1 MGKSDYIYIVKDVST
16 SLDMTGWKLDMTGW
30 KLDMTKTIQ
39 LTIFMKQIRISAI
52 LACIAGMIAFAGCKS
67 MSPQDRLTV
76 NDRKINKIIA
86 QMTLEEKVEM
96 LHSKTNMSSE
106 GVPRLGI
113 QDIKYT
119 DGPFGIREEN
129 GDGFRSLGWT
139 LDSATYFPTGSAL
152 AATWSKEMAYKNGW
166 AMGKEGRLRG
176 KDIILG
182 PAINIQRLPVG
193 GRTYEYLSED
203 PVLAARLSV
212 EYTLGS
218 QDAGTAVCLK
228 HYALNNQET
237 NRGSVNVI
245 ADERTMREIYLK
257 PFEAAVKE
265 GGAMCIM
272 PAYNKVNGYYCS
284 ENAHLNNEI
293 LRDEWGFKG
302 MTVSDWGGTHST
314 MGAALGGLCVQMT
327 GDNYFGQ
334 ALIDSVRNGALDEAV
349 VDAKVRE
356 ILRLRF
362 AIEPVPE
369 DVANTVMT
377 SQPETQKIAYEIAQK
392 SIVLLKNE
400 AGNLPVAKDVKK
412 IAVIGQNAVLTTAAG
427 GIGAGV
433 KTLYE
438 ISPLEGIS
446 KRAAEAGIEVTYAPG
461 YKNYQMRMAWGRP
474 GAGGPVDPLIANS
487 PDEPADPALLA
498 EAVALA
504 KDADM
509 VIFFG
514 GTNKSIETEGSDRKN
529 IDLPCGQN
537 DVIKALYEANPNV
550 ATVLISGGPTDLRA
564 LEPYSPAI
572 VQGWWNGLEGG
583 TALAEVLFGDI
594 APSGKLP
601 FTFPLKLEDSP
612 AYAMG
617 NFPGNNT
624 GEDLFTLMYRLDATG
639 YTREQIME
647 YIANLPEPVS
657 EYTEGIFV
665 GYRWFETKE
674 VPVMYAFGHGLS
686 YVDFEYGPLTC
697 RQKKDK
703 FVVTF
708 DVKNLGTMEADE
720 VTQLYVKRLDSK
732 VERPLKELEAFD
744 RVTLKGGE
752 TKKVTLEF
760 PISELAH
767 WDNGTNGWVLEPGKL
782 EILVGSASDDIRQS
796 ITTEI

>member
-1 MGKSDYIYIVKDVST
+1 
-16 SLDMTGWKLDMTGW
+16 
-30 KLDMTKTIQ
+30 
-39 LTIFMKQIRISAI
+39 MKKYLYSAALLI
-52 LACIAGMIAFAGCKS
+52 LAAGCAS
-67 MSPQDRLTV
+67 LSPQDRLTV
-76 NDRKINKIIA
+76 NDKKINKIIA

-129 GDGFRSLGWT
+129 GEGFRSLGWT

-203 PVLAARLSV
+203 PVLSARLAV
-212 EYTLGS
+212 EYTKGS

-237 NRGSVNVI
+237 DRGSVDVI

-257 PFEAAVKE
+257 PFEAAIKE
-265 GGAMCIM
+265 GGAMCVM
-272 PAYNKVNGYYCS
+272 PAYNKVNGFYCS

-369 DVANTVMT
+369 DVANTIMT

-400 AGNLPVAKDVKK
+400 AGNLPIAKDVKK

-438 ISPLEGIS
+438 ISPLEGIQA
-446 KRAAEAGIEVTYAPG
+446 RAEKAGVEVVYAPG
-461 YKNYQMRMAWGRP
+461 YKNYQMRMGWGRP
-474 GAGGPVDPLIANS
+474 SAGPVNPLVANS
-487 PDEPADPALLA
+487 IDEPADPALLA

-537 DVIKALYEANPNV
+537 EVIKALYEANPNV
-550 ATVLISGGPTDLRA
+550 ATVLISGGPTDLRY

-612 AYAMG
+612 AYATG
-617 NFPGNNT
+617 SFPGEGS

-639 YTREQIME
+639 YTREQIRE
-647 YIANLPEPVS
+647 YIASLPDPVS
-657 EYTEGIFV
+657 EYREGILV
-665 GYRWFETKE
+665 GYRWYDTKD

-686 YVDFEYGPLTC
+686 YVDFEYGTLKC
-697 RQKKDK
+697 KQKKDK
-703 FVVTF
+703 IQVSF
-708 DVKNLGTMEADE
+708 DLKNLGDMEADE
-720 VTQLYVKRLDSK
+720 VAQLYVKRLDSK
-732 VERPLKELEAFD
+732 VERAEKELEAFE
-744 RVTLKGGE
+744 RVALKAGE
-752 TKKVTLEF
+752 TKNVTLEF
-760 PISELAH
+760 PVSELAH
-767 WDNGTNGWVLEPGKL
+767 WDNETNGWVLEPGKI
-782 EILVGSASDDIRQS
+782 EILVGSASNDIRQS
-796 ITTEI
+796 IQTEI

>member
-1 MGKSDYIYIVKDVST
+1 
-16 SLDMTGWKLDMTGW
+16 
-30 KLDMTKTIQ
+30 
-39 LTIFMKQIRISAI
+39 MKKYLYSAALLI
-52 LACIAGMIAFAGCKS
+52 LAAGCAS
-67 MSPQDRLTV
+67 LSPQDRLTV
-76 NDRKINKIIA
+76 NDKKINKIIA

-129 GDGFRSLGWT
+129 GEGFRSLGWT

-203 PVLAARLSV
+203 PVLSARLAV
-212 EYTLGS
+212 EYTKGS

-237 NRGSVNVI
+237 DRGSVDVI

-257 PFEAAVKE
+257 PFEAAIKE
-265 GGAMCIM
+265 GGAMCVM
-272 PAYNKVNGYYCS
+272 PAYNKVNGFYCS

-362 AIEPVPE
+362 AIDPVPE
-369 DVANTVMT
+369 DVANTIMT

-400 AGNLPVAKDVKK
+400 AGNLPIAKDVKK

-438 ISPLEGIS
+438 ISPLEGIQA
-446 KRAAEAGIEVTYAPG
+446 RAEKAGVEVVYAPG
-461 YKNYQMRMAWGRP
+461 YKNYQMRMGWGRP
-474 GAGGPVDPLIANS
+474 SAGPVNPLVANS
-487 PDEPADPALLA
+487 IDEPADPALLA

-537 DVIKALYEANPNV
+537 EVIKALYEANPNV
-550 ATVLISGGPTDLRA
+550 ATVLISGGPTDLRY

-612 AYAMG
+612 AYATG
-617 NFPGNNT
+617 SFPGEGS

-639 YTREQIME
+639 YTREQIQE
-647 YIANLPEPVS
+647 YIASLPDPVS
-657 EYTEGIFV
+657 EYREGILV
-665 GYRWFETKE
+665 GYRWYDTKD

-686 YVDFEYGPLTC
+686 YVEFEYGPLTC
-697 RQKKDK
+697 KQKKDK
-703 FVVTF
+703 IQVSF
-708 DVKNLGTMEADE
+708 DLKNLGDMEADE
-720 VTQLYVKRLDSK
+720 VAQLYVKRLDSK
-732 VERPLKELEAFD
+732 VERAEKELEAFE
-744 RVTLKGGE
+744 RVALKAGE
-752 TKKVTLEF
+752 TKNVTLEF
-760 PISELAH
+760 PVSELAH
-767 WDNGTNGWVLEPGKL
+767 WDNETNGWVLEPGKI
-782 EILVGSASDDIRQS
+782 EILVGSASNDIRQS
-796 ITTEI
+796 IQTEI

>member
-1 MGKSDYIYIVKDVST
+1 
-16 SLDMTGWKLDMTGW
+16 
-30 KLDMTKTIQ
+30 
-39 LTIFMKQIRISAI
+39 MKKYLYSAALLI
-52 LACIAGMIAFAGCKS
+52 LAAGCAS
-67 MSPQDRLTV
+67 LSPQDRLTV
-76 NDRKINKIIA
+76 NDKKINKIIA

-203 PVLAARLSV
+203 PVLSARLAV
-212 EYTLGS
+212 EYTKVS

-237 NRGSVNVI
+237 DRGSVDVI

-257 PFEAAVKE
+257 PFEAAIKE
-265 GGAMCIM
+265 GGAMCVM
-272 PAYNKVNGYYCS
+272 PAYNKVNGFYCS

-369 DVANTVMT
+369 DVANTIMT

-400 AGNLPVAKDVKK
+400 AGNLPIAKDVKK

-438 ISPLEGIS
+438 ITPLEGIQA
-446 KRAAEAGIEVTYAPG
+446 RAEKAGVEVVYAPG
-461 YKNYQMRMAWGRP
+461 YKNYQMRMGWGRP
-474 GAGGPVDPLIANS
+474 SAGPVNPLVANS
-487 PDEPADPALLA
+487 IDEPADPALLA

-537 DVIKALYEANPNV
+537 EVIKALYEANPNV
-550 ATVLISGGPTDLRA
+550 ATVLISGGPTDLRF
-564 LEPYSPAI
+564 LEPYSPSI

-601 FTFPLKLEDSP
+601 FIFPKKLEDSP
-612 AYAMG
+612 AYALG
-617 NFPGNNT
+617 NFGQNAS
-624 GEDLFTLMYRLDATG
+624 EDLFTLMYRLDATG
-639 YTREQIME
+639 YTREQIQE
-647 YIANLPEPVS
+647 YIANLPAPES
-657 EYTEGIFV
+657 HYTEGIFV

-697 RQKKDK
+697 KHKKDK
-703 FVVTF
+703 FYVTF
-708 DVKNLGTMEADE
+708 ELKNLGDMEADE
-720 VTQLYVKRLDSK
+720 VAQLYVKRIDSA

-744 RVTLKGGE
+744 RITLKGGE

-760 PISELAH
+760 PVSELAH
-767 WDNGTNGWVLEPGKL
+767 WDNETNEWVLEHGKL
-782 EILVGSASDDIRQS
+782 EILVGSASNDIRQT
-796 ITTEI
+796 IATEI

>member
-1 MGKSDYIYIVKDVST
+1 M
-16 SLDMTGWKLDMTGW
+16 
-30 KLDMTKTIQ
+30 
-39 LTIFMKQIRISAI
+39 FMKKYLYSAALLI
-52 LACIAGMIAFAGCKS
+52 LAAGCAS
-67 MSPQDRLTV
+67 LSPQDRLTV
-76 NDRKINKIIA
+76 NDKKINKIIA

-203 PVLAARLSV
+203 PVLSARLAV
-212 EYTLGS
+212 EYTKGS

-237 NRGSVNVI
+237 DRGSVDVI

-257 PFEAAVKE
+257 PFEAAIKE
-265 GGAMCIM
+265 GGAMCVM
-272 PAYNKVNGYYCS
+272 PAYNKVNGFYCS

-362 AIEPVPE
+362 AIDPVPE
-369 DVANTVMT
+369 DVANTIMT

-400 AGNLPVAKDVKK
+400 AGNLPIAKDVKK

-438 ISPLEGIS
+438 ISPLEGIQA
-446 KRAAEAGIEVTYAPG
+446 RAEKAGVEVVYAPG
-461 YKNYQMRMAWGRP
+461 YKNYQMRMGWGRP
-474 GAGGPVDPLIANS
+474 SAGPVNPLVANS
-487 PDEPADPALLA
+487 IDEPADPALLA

-537 DVIKALYEANPNV
+537 EVIKALYEANPNV
-550 ATVLISGGPTDLRA
+550 ATVLISGGPTDLRY

-612 AYAMG
+612 AYATG
-617 NFPGNNT
+617 SFPGEGS

-639 YTREQIME
+639 YTREQIRE
-647 YIANLPEPVS
+647 YIASLPDPVS
-657 EYTEGIFV
+657 EYREGILV
-665 GYRWFETKE
+665 GYRWYDTKD

-686 YVDFEYGPLTC
+686 YVEFEYGALTC
-697 RQKKDK
+697 KQKKDK
-703 FVVTF
+703 IQVSF
-708 DVKNLGTMEADE
+708 DLKNLGDMEADE
-720 VTQLYVKRLDSK
+720 VAQLYVKRLDSK
-732 VERPLKELEAFD
+732 VERAEKELEAFE
-744 RVTLKGGE
+744 RVALKAGE
-752 TKKVTLEF
+752 TKNVTLEF
-760 PISELAH
+760 PLSELAH
-767 WDNGTNGWVLEPGKL
+767 WDNETNGWVLEPGKI
-782 EILVGSASDDIRQS
+782 EILVGSASNDIRQS
-796 ITTEI
+796 IQTEI

>member
-1 MGKSDYIYIVKDVST
+1 
-16 SLDMTGWKLDMTGW
+16 
-30 KLDMTKTIQ
+30 
-39 LTIFMKQIRISAI
+39 MKKYLYSAALLI
-52 LACIAGMIAFAGCKS
+52 LAAGCAS
-67 MSPQDRLTV
+67 LSPQDRLTV
-76 NDRKINKIIA
+76 NDKKINKIIA

-96 LHSKTNMSSE
+96 LHSKTYMSSE

-203 PVLAARLSV
+203 PVLSARLSV
-212 EYTLGS
+212 EYTKGS

-237 NRGSVNVI
+237 DRGSVDVI

-257 PFEAAVKE
+257 PFEAAIKE
-265 GGAMCIM
+265 GGAMCVM
-272 PAYNKVNGYYCS
+272 PAYNKVNGFYCS

-362 AIEPVPE
+362 AIDPVPE
-369 DVANTVMT
+369 DVANTIMT

-400 AGNLPVAKDVKK
+400 AGNLPIAKDVKK

-438 ISPLEGIS
+438 ISPLEGIQA
-446 KRAAEAGIEVTYAPG
+446 RAEKAGVEVVYAPG
-461 YKNYQMRMAWGRP
+461 YKNYQMRMGWGRP
-474 GAGGPVDPLIANS
+474 SAGPVNPLVANS
-487 PDEPADPALLA
+487 IDEPADPALLA

-537 DVIKALYEANPNV
+537 EVIKALYEANPNV
-550 ATVLISGGPTDLRA
+550 ATVLISGGPTDLRY

-612 AYAMG
+612 AYATG
-617 NFPGNNT
+617 SFPGEGS

-639 YTREQIME
+639 YTREQIQE
-647 YIANLPEPVS
+647 YIASLPDPVS
-657 EYTEGIFV
+657 EYREGILV
-665 GYRWFETKE
+665 GYRWYDTKD

-686 YVDFEYGPLTC
+686 YVEFEYGPLTC
-697 RQKKDK
+697 KQKKDK
-703 FVVTF
+703 IQVSF
-708 DVKNLGTMEADE
+708 DLKNLGDMEADE
-720 VTQLYVKRLDSK
+720 VAQLYVKRLDSK
-732 VERPLKELEAFD
+732 VERAEKELEAFE
-744 RVTLKGGE
+744 RVALKAGE
-752 TKKVTLEF
+752 TKNVTLEF
-760 PISELAH
+760 PLSELAH
-767 WDNGTNGWVLEPGKL
+767 WDNETNGWVLEPGKI
-782 EILVGSASDDIRQS
+782 EILVGSASNDIRQS
-796 ITTEI
+796 IHTEI

>member
-1 MGKSDYIYIVKDVST
+1 
-16 SLDMTGWKLDMTGW
+16 
-30 KLDMTKTIQ
+30 
-39 LTIFMKQIRISAI
+39 MKKYLYSAALLI
-52 LACIAGMIAFAGCKS
+52 LAAGCAS
-67 MSPQDRLTV
+67 LSPQDRLTV
-76 NDRKINKIIA
+76 NDKKINKIIA

-203 PVLAARLSV
+203 PVLSARLSV
-212 EYTLGS
+212 EYTKGS

-237 NRGSVNVI
+237 DRGSVDVI

-265 GGAMCIM
+265 GGAMCVM
-272 PAYNKVNGYYCS
+272 PAYNKVNGVYCS

-362 AIEPVPE
+362 AIDPVPE
-369 DVANTVMT
+369 DVANTIMT

-400 AGNLPVAKDVKK
+400 AGTLPIAKDVKK

-438 ISPLEGIS
+438 ISPLEGIQA
-446 KRAAEAGIEVTYAPG
+446 RAEKAGVEVVYAPG
-461 YKNYQMRMAWGRP
+461 YKNYQMRMGWGRP
-474 GAGGPVDPLIANS
+474 SAGPVNPLVANS
-487 PDEPADPALLA
+487 IDEPADPALLA

-537 DVIKALYEANPNV
+537 EVIKALYEANPNV
-550 ATVLISGGPTDLRA
+550 ATVLISGGPTDLRY

-612 AYAMG
+612 AYATG
-617 NFPGNNT
+617 SFPGEGS

-639 YTREQIME
+639 YTREQIRE
-647 YIANLPEPVS
+647 YIASLPDPVS
-657 EYTEGIFV
+657 EYREGILV
-665 GYRWFETKE
+665 GYRWYDTKD

-686 YVDFEYGPLTC
+686 YVEFEYGALTC
-697 RQKKDK
+697 KQKKDK
-703 FVVTF
+703 IQVSF
-708 DVKNLGTMEADE
+708 DLKNLGDMEADE
-720 VTQLYVKRLDSK
+720 VAQLYVKRLDSK
-732 VERPLKELEAFD
+732 VERAEKELEAFE
-744 RVTLKGGE
+744 RVALKAGE
-752 TKKVTLEF
+752 TKNVTLEF
-760 PISELAH
+760 PLSELAH
-767 WDNGTNGWVLEPGKL
+767 WDNETNGWVLEPGKI
-782 EILVGSASDDIRQS
+782 EILVGSASNDIRQT
-796 ITTEI
+796 IATEI

>member
-1 MGKSDYIYIVKDVST
+1 MKKYLYST
-16 SLDMTGWKLDMTGW
+16 ALL
-30 KLDMTKTIQ
+30 
-39 LTIFMKQIRISAI
+39 I
-52 LACIAGMIAFAGCKS
+52 LAAGCAS
-67 MSPQDRLTV
+67 LSPQDRLTV
-76 NDRKINKIIA
+76 NDKKINKIIA

-203 PVLAARLSV
+203 PVLSARLAV
-212 EYTLGS
+212 EYTKGS

-237 NRGSVNVI
+237 DRGSVDVI

-265 GGAMCIM
+265 GGAMCVM
-272 PAYNKVNGYYCS
+272 PAYNKVNGFYCS

-369 DVANTVMT
+369 DVANTIMT

-400 AGNLPVAKDVKK
+400 VGNLPIAKDVKK

-438 ISPLEGIS
+438 ISPLEGIQA
-446 KRAAEAGIEVTYAPG
+446 RAEKAGVEVVYAPG
-461 YKNYQMRMAWGRP
+461 YKNYQMRMGWGRP
-474 GAGGPVDPLIANS
+474 SAGPVNPLVANS
-487 PDEPADPALLA
+487 TDEPADPALLA

-537 DVIKALYEANPNV
+537 EVIKALYEANPNV
-550 ATVLISGGPTDLRA
+550 ATVLISGGPTDLRY

-612 AYAMG
+612 AYATG
-617 NFPGNNT
+617 SFPGEGS

-639 YTREQIME
+639 YTREQIQE
-647 YIANLPEPVS
+647 YIASLPDPVS
-657 EYTEGIFV
+657 EYREGILV
-665 GYRWFETKE
+665 GYRWYDTKD

-686 YVDFEYGPLTC
+686 YVDFEYGTLTC
-697 RQKKDK
+697 KQKKDK
-703 FVVTF
+703 IQVSF
-708 DVKNLGTMEADE
+708 DLKNLGNMEADE
-720 VTQLYVKRLDSK
+720 VPQLYVKRLDSK
-732 VERPLKELEAFD
+732 VERAEKELEAFE
-744 RVTLKGGE
+744 RVALKAGE
-752 TKKVTLEF
+752 TKNVTLEF
-760 PISELAH
+760 PVSELAH
-767 WDNGTNGWVLEPGKL
+767 WDNETNGWVLEPGKI
-782 EILVGSASDDIRQS
+782 EILVGSASNDIRQS
-796 ITTEI
+796 IQTEI

>member
-1 MGKSDYIYIVKDVST
+1 MKHST
-16 SLDMTGWKLDMTGW
+16 T
-30 KLDMTKTIQ
+30 
-39 LTIFMKQIRISAI
+39 LTILSAVAT
-52 LACIAGMIAFAGCKS
+52 LLIAAGCNCG
-67 MSPQDRLTV
+67 MTPQDKLTV
-76 NDRKINKIIA
+76 NDKKINEIIA

-129 GDGFRSLGWT
+129 GDGFRPLGWK

-212 EYTLGS
+212 EYTKGS
-218 QDAGTAVCLK
+218 QEAGTAVCLK

-265 GGAMCIM
+265 GGAMCVM

-293 LRDEWGFKG
+293 LREEWGFKG

-377 SQPETQKIAYEIAQK
+377 SQPETQQVAYEIAQK

-400 AGNLPVAKDVKK
+400 TGNLPIAEDVKK

-438 ISPLEGIS
+438 VSPLEGIR
-446 KRAAEAGIEVTYAPG
+446 KRAGDEIEVTYAPG
-461 YKNYQMRMAWGRP
+461 YRSYKMSWGTP
-474 GAGGPVDPLIANS
+474 GPLGPLDAAS
-487 PDEPADPALLA
+487 PDDPADPELLA
-498 EAVALA
+498 EAVETARN
-504 KDADM
+504 ADM

-514 GTNKSIETEGSDRKN
+514 GTSKSIETEGSDRKN
-529 IDLPCGQN
+529 IDLPHGQN
-537 DVIKALYEANPNV
+537 DIIKAIYEVNPNIV
-550 ATVLISGGPTDLRA
+550 TVLISGGPTDLRF

-572 VQGWWNGLEGG
+572 VQGWWNGMEGG

-612 AYAMG
+612 AYATG
-617 NFPGNNT
+617 SFPGNRS

-639 YTREQIME
+639 YTREQIQE
-647 YIANLPEPVS
+647 YIANLPDPVS
-657 EYTEGIFV
+657 EYKEGILV

-686 YVDFEYGPLTC
+686 YVDFEYGALSC

-703 FVVTF
+703 ISVSF
-708 DVKNLGTMEADE
+708 DLKNLGEMEADE
-720 VTQLYVKRLDSK
+720 VAQLYARRIDSK

-744 RVTLKGGE
+744 RITLKAGE
-752 TKKVTLEF
+752 TKTVTLEF
-760 PISELAH
+760 PVSELAH
-767 WDNGTNGWVLEPGKL
+767 WDTETNGWVLEPGRI
-782 EILVGSASDDIRQS
+782 EILVGSASDDIRQT
-796 ITTEI
+796 IQTEI

>member
-1 MGKSDYIYIVKDVST
+1 
-16 SLDMTGWKLDMTGW
+16 
-30 KLDMTKTIQ
+30 
-39 LTIFMKQIRISAI
+39 MKKYLYSAALLI
-52 LACIAGMIAFAGCKS
+52 LAIGCAS
-67 MSPQDRLTV
+67 VSPQDRLTV
-76 NDRKINKIIA
+76 NDKKINKIIA

-203 PVLAARLSV
+203 PVLSARLSV
-212 EYTLGS
+212 EYTKGS

-237 NRGSVNVI
+237 DRGSVDVI

-257 PFEAAVKE
+257 PFEAAIKE
-265 GGAMCIM
+265 GGAMCVM
-272 PAYNKVNGYYCS
+272 PAYNKVNGFYCS

-369 DVANTVMT
+369 DVANTIMT
-377 SQPETQKIAYEIAQK
+377 SQPETQKVAYEIAQK

-400 AGNLPVAKDVKK
+400 TGNLPIAKDVKK

-438 ISPLEGIS
+438 ISPLEGIQA
-446 KRAAEAGIEVTYAPG
+446 RAEKAGVEVVYAPG
-461 YKNYQMRMAWGRP
+461 YKNYQMRMGWGRP
-474 GAGGPVDPLIANS
+474 SAGPVNPLVANS
-487 PDEPADPALLA
+487 IDEPADPALLA

-537 DVIKALYEANPNV
+537 EVIKALYEANPNV
-550 ATVLISGGPTDLRA
+550 ATVLISGGPTDLRYLA
-564 LEPYSPAI
+564 PYSPAI

-612 AYAMG
+612 AYATG
-617 NFPGNNT
+617 SFPGE
-624 GEDLFTLMYRLDATG
+624 GSDEDLFTLMYRLDATG
-639 YTREQIME
+639 YTREQIQE
-647 YIANLPEPVS
+647 YIASLPDPVS
-657 EYTEGIFV
+657 EYREGILV
-665 GYRWFETKE
+665 GYRWFDTKD

-686 YVDFEYGPLTC
+686 YVDFEYGALTC
-697 RQKKDK
+697 KQKKDK
-703 FVVTF
+703 IQVSF
-708 DVKNLGTMEADE
+708 DLKNLGNMEADE
-720 VTQLYVKRLDSK
+720 VAQLYVKRLDSK
-732 VERPLKELEAFD
+732 VERAEKELEAFE
-744 RVTLKGGE
+744 RVALKAGE
-752 TKKVTLEF
+752 TKNVTLEF
-760 PISELAH
+760 PVSELAH
-767 WDNGTNGWVLEPGKL
+767 WDNETNGWVLEPGKI
-782 EILVGSASDDIRQS
+782 EILVGSASNDIRQS
-796 ITTEI
+796 IHTEI

>member
-1 MGKSDYIYIVKDVST
+1 MNKYLY
-16 SLDMTGWKLDMTGW
+16 
-30 KLDMTKTIQ
+30 
-39 LTIFMKQIRISAI
+39 SAALLI
-52 LACIAGMIAFAGCKS
+52 LAAGCAS
-67 MSPQDRLTV
+67 LSPQDRLTV
-76 NDRKINKIIA
+76 NDKKINKIIA

-203 PVLAARLSV
+203 PVLSARLSV
-212 EYTLGS
+212 EYTKGS

-237 NRGSVNVI
+237 DRGSVDVI

-257 PFEAAVKE
+257 PFEAAIKE
-265 GGAMCIM
+265 GGAMCVM
-272 PAYNKVNGYYCS
+272 PAYNKVNGFYCS

-362 AIEPVPE
+362 AIDPVPE
-369 DVANTVMT
+369 DVANTIMT

-400 AGNLPVAKDVKK
+400 AGNLPIAKDVKK

-438 ISPLEGIS
+438 ISPLEGIQA
-446 KRAAEAGIEVTYAPG
+446 RAEKAGVEVVYAPG
-461 YKNYQMRMAWGRP
+461 YKNYQMRMGWGRP
-474 GAGGPVDPLIANS
+474 SAGPVNPLVANS
-487 PDEPADPALLA
+487 IDEPADPALLA

-537 DVIKALYEANPNV
+537 EVIKALYEANPNV
-550 ATVLISGGPTDLRA
+550 ATVLISGGPTDLRY

-612 AYAMG
+612 AYATG
-617 NFPGNNT
+617 SFPGEGS

-639 YTREQIME
+639 YTREQIQE
-647 YIANLPEPVS
+647 YIASLPDPVS
-657 EYTEGIFV
+657 EYREGILV
-665 GYRWFETKE
+665 GYRWYDTKD

-686 YVDFEYGPLTC
+686 YVEFEYGALTC
-697 RQKKDK
+697 KQKKDK
-703 FVVTF
+703 IQVSF
-708 DVKNLGTMEADE
+708 DLKNLGDMEADE
-720 VTQLYVKRLDSK
+720 VAQLYVKRLDSK
-732 VERPLKELEAFD
+732 VERAEKELEAFE
-744 RVTLKGGE
+744 RVALKAGE
-752 TKKVTLEF
+752 TKNVTLEF
-760 PISELAH
+760 PLSELAH
-767 WDNGTNGWVLEPGKL
+767 WDNETNGWVLEPGKI
-782 EILVGSASDDIRQS
+782 EILVGSASNDIRQS
-796 ITTEI
+796 IHTEI

>member
-1 MGKSDYIYIVKDVST
+1 
-16 SLDMTGWKLDMTGW
+16 
-30 KLDMTKTIQ
+30 
-39 LTIFMKQIRISAI
+39 MKKYLYSAALLI
-52 LACIAGMIAFAGCKS
+52 LAAGCAS
-67 MSPQDRLTV
+67 LSPQDRLTV
-76 NDRKINKIIA
+76 NDKKINKIIA

-203 PVLAARLSV
+203 PVLSARLSV
-212 EYTLGS
+212 EYTKGS

-237 NRGSVNVI
+237 DRGSVDVI

-265 GGAMCIM
+265 GGAMCVM
-272 PAYNKVNGYYCS
+272 PAYNKVNGFYCS

-362 AIEPVPE
+362 AIDPVPE
-369 DVANTVMT
+369 DVANTIMT

-400 AGNLPVAKDVKK
+400 AGNLPISKDVKK
-412 IAVIGQNAVLTTAAG
+412 IAVIGQNAVLSTAAG

-438 ISPLEGIS
+438 ISPLEGIQA
-446 KRAAEAGIEVTYAPG
+446 RAEKAGVEVVYAPG
-461 YKNYQMRMAWGRP
+461 YKNYQMRMGWGRP
-474 GAGGPVDPLIANS
+474 SAGPVNPLVANS
-487 PDEPADPALLA
+487 IDEPADPALLA

-537 DVIKALYEANPNV
+537 EVIKALYEANPNV
-550 ATVLISGGPTDLRA
+550 ATVLISGGPTDLRY

-612 AYAMG
+612 AYATG
-617 NFPGNNT
+617 SFPGEGS

-639 YTREQIME
+639 YTREQIRE
-647 YIANLPEPVS
+647 YIASLPDPVS
-657 EYTEGIFV
+657 EYREGILV
-665 GYRWFETKE
+665 GYRWYDTKD

-686 YVDFEYGPLTC
+686 YVEFEYGALTC
-697 RQKKDK
+697 KQKKDK
-703 FVVTF
+703 IQVSF
-708 DVKNLGTMEADE
+708 DLKNLGDMEADE
-720 VTQLYVKRLDSK
+720 VAQLYVKRLDSK
-732 VERPLKELEAFD
+732 VERAEKELEAFE
-744 RVTLKGGE
+744 RVALKAGE
-752 TKKVTLEF
+752 TKNVTLEF
-760 PISELAH
+760 PLSELAH
-767 WDNGTNGWVLEPGKL
+767 WDNETNGWVLEPGKI
-782 EILVGSASDDIRQS
+782 EILVGSASNDIRQS
-796 ITTEI
+796 IQTEI

>member
-1 MGKSDYIYIVKDVST
+1 
-16 SLDMTGWKLDMTGW
+16 
-30 KLDMTKTIQ
+30 
-39 LTIFMKQIRISAI
+39 MKKYLYSAALLI
-52 LACIAGMIAFAGCKS
+52 LAAGCAS
-67 MSPQDRLTV
+67 LSPQDRLTV
-76 NDRKINKIIA
+76 NDKKINKIIA

-203 PVLAARLSV
+203 PVLSARLSV
-212 EYTLGS
+212 EYTKGS

-237 NRGSVNVI
+237 DRGSVNVI

-257 PFEAAVKE
+257 PFEAAIKE
-265 GGAMCIM
+265 GGAMCVM
-272 PAYNKVNGYYCS
+272 PAYNKVNGFYCS

-369 DVANTVMT
+369 DVANTIMT

-400 AGNLPVAKDVKK
+400 AGNLPIAKDVKK

-438 ISPLEGIS
+438 ITPLEGIQA
-446 KRAAEAGIEVTYAPG
+446 RAEKAGVEVVYAPG
-461 YKNYQMRMAWGRP
+461 YKNYQMRMSWGRP
-474 GAGGPVDPLIANS
+474 SAGPVNPLVANS
-487 PDEPADPALLA
+487 IDEPADPALLA

-537 DVIKALYEANPNV
+537 EVIKALYEANPNV
-550 ATVLISGGPTDLRA
+550 ATVLISGGPTDLRY

-612 AYAMG
+612 AYATG
-617 NFPGNNT
+617 SFPGEGS

-639 YTREQIME
+639 YTREQIQE
-647 YIANLPEPVS
+647 YIASLPDPVS
-657 EYTEGIFV
+657 EYREGILV
-665 GYRWFETKE
+665 GYRWYDTKD

-686 YVDFEYGPLTC
+686 YVEFEYGALTC
-697 RQKKDK
+697 KQKKDK
-703 FVVTF
+703 IQVSF
-708 DVKNLGTMEADE
+708 DLKNLGDMEADE
-720 VTQLYVKRLDSK
+720 VAQLYVKRLDSK
-732 VERPLKELEAFD
+732 VERAEKELEAFE
-744 RVTLKGGE
+744 RVALKAGE

-760 PISELAH
+760 PVSELAH
-767 WDNGTNGWVLEPGKL
+767 WDNETNEWVLEHGKL
-782 EILVGSASDDIRQS
+782 EILVGSASNDIRQS
-796 ITTEI
+796 IQTEI

>member
-1 MGKSDYIYIVKDVST
+1 
-16 SLDMTGWKLDMTGW
+16 
-30 KLDMTKTIQ
+30 
-39 LTIFMKQIRISAI
+39 MKQYLYSAALLI
-52 LACIAGMIAFAGCKS
+52 LAAGCAS
-67 MSPQDRLTV
+67 LSPQDRLTV
-76 NDRKINKIIA
+76 NDKKINKIIA

-203 PVLAARLSV
+203 PVLSARLSV
-212 EYTLGS
+212 EYTKGS

-237 NRGSVNVI
+237 DRGSVDVI

-257 PFEAAVKE
+257 PFEAAIKE
-265 GGAMCIM
+265 GGAMCVM
-272 PAYNKVNGYYCS
+272 PAYNKVNGFYCS

-362 AIEPVPE
+362 AIDPVPE
-369 DVANTVMT
+369 DVANTIMT

-400 AGNLPVAKDVKK
+400 AGNLPIAKDVKK

-438 ISPLEGIS
+438 ISPLEGIQA
-446 KRAAEAGIEVTYAPG
+446 RAEKAGVEVVYAPG
-461 YKNYQMRMAWGRP
+461 YKNYQMRMGWGRP
-474 GAGGPVDPLIANS
+474 SAGPVNPLVANS
-487 PDEPADPALLA
+487 IDEPADPALLA

-537 DVIKALYEANPNV
+537 EVIKALYEANPNV
-550 ATVLISGGPTDLRA
+550 ATVLISGGPTDLRY

-612 AYAMG
+612 AYATG
-617 NFPGNNT
+617 SFPGEGS

-639 YTREQIME
+639 YTREQIQE
-647 YIANLPEPVS
+647 YIASLPDPVS
-657 EYTEGIFV
+657 EYREGILV
-665 GYRWFETKE
+665 GYRWYDTKD

-686 YVDFEYGPLTC
+686 YVEFEYGALTC
-697 RQKKDK
+697 KQKKDK
-703 FVVTF
+703 IQVSF
-708 DVKNLGTMEADE
+708 DLKNLGDMEADE
-720 VTQLYVKRLDSK
+720 VAQLYVKRLDSK
-732 VERPLKELEAFD
+732 VERAEKELEAFE
-744 RVTLKGGE
+744 RVALKAGE
-752 TKKVTLEF
+752 TKNVTLEF
-760 PISELAH
+760 PLSELAH
-767 WDNGTNGWVLEPGKL
+767 WDNETNGWVLEPGKI
-782 EILVGSASDDIRQS
+782 EILVGSASNDIRQS
-796 ITTEI
+796 IQTEI

>member
-1 MGKSDYIYIVKDVST
+1 
-16 SLDMTGWKLDMTGW
+16 
-30 KLDMTKTIQ
+30 
-39 LTIFMKQIRISAI
+39 MKKYLYSAALLI
-52 LACIAGMIAFAGCKS
+52 LAAGCAS
-67 MSPQDRLTV
+67 LSPQDRLTV
-76 NDRKINKIIA
+76 NDKKINKIIA

-203 PVLAARLSV
+203 PVLSARLSV
-212 EYTLGS
+212 EYTKGS

-237 NRGSVNVI
+237 DRGSVDVI

-257 PFEAAVKE
+257 PFEAAIKE
-265 GGAMCIM
+265 GGAMCVM
-272 PAYNKVNGYYCS
+272 PAYNKVNGFYCS

-362 AIEPVPE
+362 AIDPVPE
-369 DVANTVMT
+369 DVANTIMT

-400 AGNLPVAKDVKK
+400 AGNLPIAKDVKK

-438 ISPLEGIS
+438 ITPLEGIQA
-446 KRAAEAGIEVTYAPG
+446 RAEKAGVEVVYAPG
-461 YKNYQMRMAWGRP
+461 YKNYQMRMGWGRP
-474 GAGGPVDPLIANS
+474 SAGPVNPLVANS
-487 PDEPADPALLA
+487 IDEPADPALLA

-537 DVIKALYEANPNV
+537 EVIKALYEANPNV
-550 ATVLISGGPTDLRA
+550 ATVLISGGPTDLRY

-612 AYAMG
+612 AYATG
-617 NFPGNNT
+617 SFPGEGS

-639 YTREQIME
+639 YTREQIRE
-647 YIANLPEPVS
+647 YIASLPDPVS
-657 EYTEGIFV
+657 EYREGILV
-665 GYRWFETKE
+665 GYRWYDTKD

-686 YVDFEYGPLTC
+686 YVEFEYGALTC
-697 RQKKDK
+697 KQKKDK
-703 FVVTF
+703 IQVSF
-708 DVKNLGTMEADE
+708 DLKNLGDMEADE
-720 VTQLYVKRLDSK
+720 VAQLYVKRLDSK
-732 VERPLKELEAFD
+732 VERAEKELKAFE
-744 RVTLKGGE
+744 RVALKAGE
-752 TKKVTLEF
+752 TKNVTLEF
-760 PISELAH
+760 PLSELAH
-767 WDNGTNGWVLEPGKL
+767 WDNETNGWVLEPGKI
-782 EILVGSASDDIRQS
+782 EILVGSASNDIRQS
-796 ITTEI
+796 IQTEI

>member
-1 MGKSDYIYIVKDVST
+1 
-16 SLDMTGWKLDMTGW
+16 
-30 KLDMTKTIQ
+30 
-39 LTIFMKQIRISAI
+39 MKKYLYSAALLI
-52 LACIAGMIAFAGCKS
+52 LAAGCAS
-67 MSPQDRLTV
+67 LSPQDRLTV
-76 NDRKINKIIA
+76 NDKKINKIIA

-203 PVLAARLSV
+203 PVLSARLAV
-212 EYTLGS
+212 EYTKGS

-237 NRGSVNVI
+237 DRGSVDVI

-257 PFEAAVKE
+257 PFEAAIKE
-265 GGAMCIM
+265 GGAMCVM
-272 PAYNKVNGYYCS
+272 PAYNKVNGFYCS

-362 AIEPVPE
+362 AIDPVPE
-369 DVANTVMT
+369 DVANTIMT

-400 AGNLPVAKDVKK
+400 AGNLPIAKDVKK

-438 ISPLEGIS
+438 ISPLEGIQA
-446 KRAAEAGIEVTYAPG
+446 RAEKAGVEVVYAPG
-461 YKNYQMRMAWGRP
+461 YKNYQMRMGWGRP
-474 GAGGPVDPLIANS
+474 SAGPVNPLVANS
-487 PDEPADPALLA
+487 IDEPADPALLA

-537 DVIKALYEANPNV
+537 EVIKALYEANPNV
-550 ATVLISGGPTDLRA
+550 ATVLISGGPTDLRY

-612 AYAMG
+612 AYATG
-617 NFPGNNT
+617 SFPGEGS

-639 YTREQIME
+639 YTREQIQE
-647 YIANLPEPVS
+647 YIASLPDPVS
-657 EYTEGIFV
+657 EYREGILV
-665 GYRWFETKE
+665 GYRWYDTKD

-686 YVDFEYGPLTC
+686 YVEFEYGPLTC
-697 RQKKDK
+697 KQKKDK
-703 FVVTF
+703 IQVSF
-708 DVKNLGTMEADE
+708 DLKNLGDMEADE
-720 VTQLYVKRLDSK
+720 VAQLYVKRLDSK
-732 VERPLKELEAFD
+732 VERAEKELEAFE
-744 RVTLKGGE
+744 RVALKAGE
-752 TKKVTLEF
+752 TKNVTLEF
-760 PISELAH
+760 PVSELAH
-767 WDNGTNGWVLEPGKL
+767 WDNETNGWVLEPGKI
-782 EILVGSASDDIRQS
+782 EILVGSASNDIRQS
-796 ITTEI
+796 IHTEI

>member
-1 MGKSDYIYIVKDVST
+1 
-16 SLDMTGWKLDMTGW
+16 
-30 KLDMTKTIQ
+30 
-39 LTIFMKQIRISAI
+39 MKKYLYSAALLI
-52 LACIAGMIAFAGCKS
+52 LAAGCAS
-67 MSPQDRLTV
+67 LSPQDRLTV
-76 NDRKINKIIA
+76 NDKKINKIIA

-203 PVLAARLSV
+203 PVLSARLSV
-212 EYTLGS
+212 EYTKGS

-237 NRGSVNVI
+237 DRGSVDVI

-257 PFEAAVKE
+257 PFEAAIKE
-265 GGAMCIM
+265 GGAMCVM
-272 PAYNKVNGYYCS
+272 PAYNKVNGFYCS

-362 AIEPVPE
+362 AIDPVPE
-369 DVANTVMT
+369 DVANTIMT

-400 AGNLPVAKDVKK
+400 AGNLPIAKDVKK

-438 ISPLEGIS
+438 ISPLEGIQA
-446 KRAAEAGIEVTYAPG
+446 RAEKAGVEVVYAPG
-461 YKNYQMRMAWGRP
+461 YKNYQMRMGWGRP
-474 GAGGPVDPLIANS
+474 SAGPVNPLVANS
-487 PDEPADPALLA
+487 IDEPADPALLA
-498 EAVALA
+498 DAVALA

-537 DVIKALYEANPNV
+537 EVIKALYEANPNV
-550 ATVLISGGPTDLRA
+550 ATVLISGGPTDLRY

-612 AYAMG
+612 AYATG
-617 NFPGNNT
+617 SFPGEGS

-639 YTREQIME
+639 YTREQIQE
-647 YIANLPEPVS
+647 YIASLPDPVS
-657 EYTEGIFV
+657 EYREGILV
-665 GYRWFETKE
+665 GYRWYDTKD

-686 YVDFEYGPLTC
+686 YVEFEYGTLTC
-697 RQKKDK
+697 KQKKDK
-703 FVVTF
+703 IQVSF
-708 DVKNLGTMEADE
+708 DLKNLGDMEADE
-720 VTQLYVKRLDSK
+720 VAQLYVKRLDSK
-732 VERPLKELEAFD
+732 VERAEKELEAFE
-744 RVTLKGGE
+744 RVALKAGE
-752 TKKVTLEF
+752 TKNVTLEF
-760 PISELAH
+760 PLSELAH
-767 WDNGTNGWVLEPGKL
+767 WDNETNGWVLEPGKI
-782 EILVGSASDDIRQS
+782 EILVGSASNDIRQS
-796 ITTEI
+796 IQTKI

>member
-1 MGKSDYIYIVKDVST
+1 
-16 SLDMTGWKLDMTGW
+16 
-30 KLDMTKTIQ
+30 
-39 LTIFMKQIRISAI
+39 MKKYLYSAALLI
-52 LACIAGMIAFAGCKS
+52 LAAGCAS
-67 MSPQDRLTV
+67 LSPQDRLTV
-76 NDRKINKIIA
+76 NDKKINKIIA

-203 PVLAARLSV
+203 PVLSARLSV
-212 EYTLGS
+212 EYTKGS
-218 QDAGTAVCLK
+218 QEAGTAVCLK

-237 NRGSVNVI
+237 DRGSVNVI

-257 PFEAAVKE
+257 PFEAAIKE
-265 GGAMCIM
+265 GGAMCVM
-272 PAYNKVNGYYCS
+272 PAYNKVNGFYCS

-369 DVANTVMT
+369 DVANTIMT

-400 AGNLPVAKDVKK
+400 VGNLPIAKDVKK

-438 ISPLEGIS
+438 ITPLEGIQA
-446 KRAAEAGIEVTYAPG
+446 RAEKAGVEVVYAPG
-461 YKNYQMRMAWGRP
+461 YKNYQMRMGWGRP
-474 GAGGPVDPLIANS
+474 SAGPVNPLVANS
-487 PDEPADPALLA
+487 IDEPADPALLA

-537 DVIKALYEANPNV
+537 EVIKALYEANPNV
-550 ATVLISGGPTDLRA
+550 ATVLISGGPTDLRH

-612 AYAMG
+612 AYATG
-617 NFPGNNT
+617 SFPGEGS

-639 YTREQIME
+639 YTREQIQE
-647 YIANLPEPVS
+647 YIASLPDPVS
-657 EYTEGIFV
+657 EYREGILV
-665 GYRWFETKE
+665 GYRWYDTKD

-686 YVDFEYGPLTC
+686 YVEFEYGALTC
-697 RQKKDK
+697 KQKKDK
-703 FVVTF
+703 IQVSF
-708 DVKNLGTMEADE
+708 DLKNLGDMEADE
-720 VTQLYVKRLDSK
+720 VAQLYVKRLDSK
-732 VERPLKELEAFD
+732 VERAEKELEAFE
-744 RVTLKGGE
+744 RVALKAGE
-752 TKKVTLEF
+752 TKNVTLEF
-760 PISELAH
+760 PLSELAH
-767 WDNGTNGWVLEPGKL
+767 WDNETNGWVLEPGKI
-782 EILVGSASDDIRQS
+782 EILVGSASNDIRQS
-796 ITTEI
+796 IQTEI

>member
-1 MGKSDYIYIVKDVST
+1 M
-16 SLDMTGWKLDMTGW
+16 
-30 KLDMTKTIQ
+30 
-39 LTIFMKQIRISAI
+39 FMKKYLYSAALLI
-52 LACIAGMIAFAGCKS
+52 LAAGCAS
-67 MSPQDRLTV
+67 LSPQDRLTV
-76 NDRKINKIIA
+76 NDKKINKIIA

-203 PVLAARLSV
+203 PVLSARLAV
-212 EYTLGS
+212 EYTKGS

-237 NRGSVNVI
+237 DRGSVDVI

-257 PFEAAVKE
+257 PFEAAIKE
-265 GGAMCIM
+265 GGAMCVM
-272 PAYNKVNGYYCS
+272 PAYNKVNGFYCS

-362 AIEPVPE
+362 AIDPVPE
-369 DVANTVMT
+369 DVANTIMT

-400 AGNLPVAKDVKK
+400 AGNLPIAKDVKK

-438 ISPLEGIS
+438 ISPLEGIQA
-446 KRAAEAGIEVTYAPG
+446 RAEKAGVEVVYAPG
-461 YKNYQMRMAWGRP
+461 YKNYQMRMGWGRP
-474 GAGGPVDPLIANS
+474 SAGPVNPLVANS
-487 PDEPADPALLA
+487 IDEPADPALLA

-537 DVIKALYEANPNV
+537 EVIKALYEANPNV
-550 ATVLISGGPTDLRA
+550 ATVLISGGPTDLRY

-612 AYAMG
+612 AYATG
-617 NFPGNNT
+617 SFPGEGS

-639 YTREQIME
+639 YTREQIKE
-647 YIANLPEPVS
+647 YIASLPDPVS
-657 EYTEGIFV
+657 EYREGILV
-665 GYRWFETKE
+665 GYRWYDTKD

-686 YVDFEYGPLTC
+686 YVDFEYGTLTC
-697 RQKKDK
+697 KQKKDK
-703 FVVTF
+703 IQVSF
-708 DVKNLGTMEADE
+708 DLKNLGDMEADE
-720 VTQLYVKRLDSK
+720 VAQLYVKRLDSK
-732 VERPLKELEAFD
+732 VERAEKELEAFE
-744 RVTLKGGE
+744 RVALKAGE
-752 TKKVTLEF
+752 TKNVTLEF
-760 PISELAH
+760 PVSELAH
-767 WDNGTNGWVLEPGKL
+767 WDNETNGWVLEPGKI
-782 EILVGSASDDIRQS
+782 EILVGSASNDIRQS
-796 ITTEI
+796 IQTEI

>member
-1 MGKSDYIYIVKDVST
+1 
-16 SLDMTGWKLDMTGW
+16 
-30 KLDMTKTIQ
+30 
-39 LTIFMKQIRISAI
+39 MKKYLYSAALLI
-52 LACIAGMIAFAGCKS
+52 LAAGCAS
-67 MSPQDRLTV
+67 LSPQDRLTV
-76 NDRKINKIIA
+76 NDKKINKIIA

-203 PVLAARLSV
+203 PVLSARLSV
-212 EYTLGS
+212 EYTKGS

-237 NRGSVNVI
+237 DRGSVNVI

-257 PFEAAVKE
+257 PFEAAIKE
-265 GGAMCIM
+265 GGAMCVM
-272 PAYNKVNGYYCS
+272 PAYNKVNGFYCS

-362 AIEPVPE
+362 AIDPVPE
-369 DVANTVMT
+369 DVANTIMT
-377 SQPETQKIAYEIAQK
+377 SQPETQRIAYEIAQK

-400 AGNLPVAKDVKK
+400 AGNLPIAKDVKK

-438 ISPLEGIS
+438 ISPLEGIQA
-446 KRAAEAGIEVTYAPG
+446 RAEKAGVEVVYAPG
-461 YKNYQMRMAWGRP
+461 YKNYQMRMGWGRP
-474 GAGGPVDPLIANS
+474 SAGPVNPLVANS
-487 PDEPADPALLA
+487 IDEPADPALLA

-537 DVIKALYEANPNV
+537 EVIKALYEANPNV
-550 ATVLISGGPTDLRA
+550 ATVLISGGPTDLRY

-612 AYAMG
+612 AYATG
-617 NFPGNNT
+617 SFPGEGS

-639 YTREQIME
+639 YTREQIQE
-647 YIANLPEPVS
+647 YIASLPDPVS
-657 EYTEGIFV
+657 EYREGILV
-665 GYRWFETKE
+665 GYRWYDTKD

-686 YVDFEYGPLTC
+686 YVEFEYGTLTC
-697 RQKKDK
+697 KQKKDK
-703 FVVTF
+703 IQVSF
-708 DVKNLGTMEADE
+708 DIKNLGDMEADE
-720 VTQLYVKRLDSK
+720 VAQLYVKRLDSK
-732 VERPLKELEAFD
+732 VERAEKELEAFE
-744 RVTLKGGE
+744 RVALKAGE
-752 TKKVTLEF
+752 TKNVTLEF
-760 PISELAH
+760 PLSELAH
-767 WDNGTNGWVLEPGKL
+767 WDNETNGWVLEPGKI
-782 EILVGSASDDIRQS
+782 EILVGSASNDIRQS
-796 ITTEI
+796 IQTEI

>member
-1 MGKSDYIYIVKDVST
+1 
-16 SLDMTGWKLDMTGW
+16 
-30 KLDMTKTIQ
+30 
-39 LTIFMKQIRISAI
+39 MKKYLYSAALLI
-52 LACIAGMIAFAGCKS
+52 LAAGCAS
-67 MSPQDRLTV
+67 LSPQDRLTV
-76 NDRKINKIIA
+76 NDKKINKIIA

-203 PVLAARLSV
+203 PVLSARLSV
-212 EYTLGS
+212 EYTKGS

-237 NRGSVNVI
+237 DRGSVDVI

-257 PFEAAVKE
+257 PFEAAIKE
-265 GGAMCIM
+265 GGAMCVM
-272 PAYNKVNGYYCS
+272 PAYNKVNGFYCS

-362 AIEPVPE
+362 AIDPVPE
-369 DVANTVMT
+369 DVANTIMT

-400 AGNLPVAKDVKK
+400 AGNLPIAKDVKK

-438 ISPLEGIS
+438 ISPLEGIQA
-446 KRAAEAGIEVTYAPG
+446 RAEKAGVEVVYAPG
-461 YKNYQMRMAWGRP
+461 YKNYQMRMGWGRP
-474 GAGGPVDPLIANS
+474 SAGPVNPLVANS
-487 PDEPADPALLA
+487 IDEPADPALLA

-537 DVIKALYEANPNV
+537 EVIKALYEANPNV
-550 ATVLISGGPTDLRA
+550 ATVLISGGPTDLRY

-612 AYAMG
+612 AYATG
-617 NFPGNNT
+617 SFPGEGS

-639 YTREQIME
+639 YTREQIQE
-647 YIANLPEPVS
+647 YIASLPDPVS
-657 EYTEGIFV
+657 EYREGILV
-665 GYRWFETKE
+665 GYRWYDTKD

-686 YVDFEYGPLTC
+686 YVEFEYGPLTC
-697 RQKKDK
+697 KQKKDK
-703 FVVTF
+703 IQVSFAL
-708 DVKNLGTMEADE
+708 KNLGDMEADE
-720 VTQLYVKRLDSK
+720 VAQLYVKRLDSK
-732 VERPLKELEAFD
+732 VERAEKELEAFE
-744 RVTLKGGE
+744 RVALKAGE
-752 TKKVTLEF
+752 TKNVTLEF
-760 PISELAH
+760 PLSELAH
-767 WDNGTNGWVLEPGKL
+767 WDNETNGWVLEPGKI
-782 EILVGSASDDIRQS
+782 EILVGSASNDIRQS
-796 ITTEI
+796 IHTEI

>member
-1 MGKSDYIYIVKDVST
+1 MKKVFQFAAVALIV
-16 SLDMTGWKLDMTGW
+16 
-30 KLDMTKTIQ
+30 
-39 LTIFMKQIRISAI
+39 
-52 LACIAGMIAFAGCKS
+52 AGCGCG

-76 NDRKINKIIA
+76 NDKKINEIIA

-152 AATWSKEMAYKNGW
+152 AATWSKEMARKNGW
-166 AMGKEGRLRG
+166 AMGREGRLRG

-212 EYTLGS
+212 EYTIGS

-237 NRGSVNVI
+237 DRGSVNVI
-245 ADERTMREIYLK
+245 ADERTIREIYLK
-257 PFEAAVKE
+257 PFEAAIKE
-265 GGAMCIM
+265 GGAMCVM

-293 LRDEWGFKG
+293 LRGEWGFKG

-334 ALIDSVRNGALDEAV
+334 ALIDSVRNGALPESI
-349 VDAKVRE
+349 VDDKVRE

-362 AIEPVPE
+362 AIEAIPE

-377 SQPETQKIAYEIAQK
+377 SQPETQQIAYEIAQK

-400 AGNLPVAKDVKK
+400 GNLPIAKEVKK
-412 IAVIGQNAVLTTAAG
+412 IAVIGQNAVLTTASG

-438 ISPLEGIS
+438 ITPLEGIQ
-446 KRAAEAGIEVTYAPG
+446 KRAAEAGVEVVYAPG
-461 YKNYQMRMAWGRP
+461 YRNYKMRMGWGRP
-474 GAGGPVDPLIANS
+474 AAGPVDPLAATS
-487 PDEPADPALLA
+487 TDEPADPALLA

-537 DVIKALYEANPNV
+537 EVIKALYEANPNV
-550 ATVLISGGPTDLRA
+550 ATVLISGGPTDLRF
-564 LEPYSPAI
+564 LEPYSPSI

-601 FTFPLKLEDSP
+601 FTFPKKLEDSP
-612 AYAMG
+612 AYALG
-617 NFPGNNT
+617 NFGQNKS
-624 GEDLFTLMYRLDATG
+624 EDLFTLMYRLDATG
-639 YTREQIME
+639 YTREQIQE
-647 YIANLPEPVS
+647 YIANLPAPES
-657 EYTEGIFV
+657 HYTEGIFV
-665 GYRWFETKE
+665 GYRWFEAKE

-686 YVDFEYGPLTC
+686 YVDFEYGALSL
-697 RQKKDK
+697 KKSK
-703 FVVTF
+703 KSIKVSF
-708 DVKNLGTMEADE
+708 DVKNLGNMEADE
-720 VTQLYVKRLDSK
+720 VAQLYVKRIGSA
-732 VERPLKELEAFD
+732 VERPVKELEAFD
-744 RVTLKGGE
+744 RVTLKAGE

-760 PISELAH
+760 PIEELAH
-767 WDNGTNGWVLEPGKL
+767 WDNESNQWVLEHGKI
-782 EILVGSASDDIRQS
+782 EILVGSASNDIRQT
-796 ITTEI
+796 IATEI

>member
-1 MGKSDYIYIVKDVST
+1 
-16 SLDMTGWKLDMTGW
+16 
-30 KLDMTKTIQ
+30 
-39 LTIFMKQIRISAI
+39 MKKYLYSAALLI
-52 LACIAGMIAFAGCKS
+52 LAAGCAS
-67 MSPQDRLTV
+67 LSPQDRLTV
-76 NDRKINKIIA
+76 NDKKINKIIA

-203 PVLAARLSV
+203 PVLSARLSV
-212 EYTLGS
+212 EYTKGS

-237 NRGSVNVI
+237 DRGSVNVI

-257 PFEAAVKE
+257 PFEAAIKE
-265 GGAMCIM
+265 GGAMCVM
-272 PAYNKVNGYYCS
+272 PAYNKVNGFYCS

-369 DVANTVMT
+369 DVANTIMT

-400 AGNLPVAKDVKK
+400 AGNLPIAKDVKK

-438 ISPLEGIS
+438 ISPLEGIQA
-446 KRAAEAGIEVTYAPG
+446 RAEKAGVEVVYAPG
-461 YKNYQMRMAWGRP
+461 YKNYQMRMGWGRP
-474 GAGGPVDPLIANS
+474 SAGPVNPLVANS
-487 PDEPADPALLA
+487 IDEPADPALLA

-537 DVIKALYEANPNV
+537 EVIKALYEANPNV
-550 ATVLISGGPTDLRA
+550 ATVLISGGPTDLRY

-612 AYAMG
+612 AYATG
-617 NFPGNNT
+617 SFPGEGS

-639 YTREQIME
+639 YTREQIRE
-647 YIANLPEPVS
+647 YIASLPDPVS
-657 EYTEGIFV
+657 EYREGILV
-665 GYRWFETKE
+665 GYRWYDTKD

-686 YVDFEYGPLTC
+686 YVEFEYGALTC
-697 RQKKDK
+697 KQKKDK
-703 FVVTF
+703 IQVSF
-708 DVKNLGTMEADE
+708 DLKNLGDMEADE
-720 VTQLYVKRLDSK
+720 VAQLYVKRLDSK
-732 VERPLKELEAFD
+732 VERAEKELEAFE
-744 RVTLKGGE
+744 RVALKAGE
-752 TKKVTLEF
+752 TKNVTLEF
-760 PISELAH
+760 PLSELAH
-767 WDNGTNGWVLEPGKL
+767 WDNETNGWVLEPGKI
-782 EILVGSASDDIRQS
+782 EILVGSASNDIRQS
-796 ITTEI
+796 IQTEI

>member
-1 MGKSDYIYIVKDVST
+1 
-16 SLDMTGWKLDMTGW
+16 
-30 KLDMTKTIQ
+30 
-39 LTIFMKQIRISAI
+39 MKKVFQFAALALI
-52 LACIAGMIAFAGCKS
+52 LAGCAAGV
-67 MSPQDRLTV
+67 SPQDRLTV
-76 NDRKINKIIA
+76 NDKKINKIIA

-152 AATWSKEMAYKNGW
+152 AATWSKEMARKNGW

-212 EYTLGS
+212 EYTIGS

-237 NRGSVNVI
+237 DRGSVNVI
-245 ADERTMREIYLK
+245 ADERTIREIYLK
-257 PFEAAVKE
+257 PFEAAIKE
-265 GGAMCIM
+265 GGAMCVM

-293 LRDEWGFKG
+293 LRGEWGFKG

-334 ALIDSVRNGALDEAV
+334 ALIDSVRNGALPESV
-349 VDAKVRE
+349 VDDKVRE

-377 SQPETQKIAYEIAQK
+377 SQPETQQIAYEIAQK

-400 AGNLPVAKDVKK
+400 GNLPIAPEVKK
-412 IAVIGQNAVLTTAAG
+412 IAVIGQNAVLTTASG

-438 ISPLEGIS
+438 ITPLQGIQ
-446 KRAAEAGIEVTYAPG
+446 KRAAEAGVEVVYAPG
-461 YKNYQMRMAWGRP
+461 YKNYKMRMGWGRP
-474 GAGGPVDPLIANS
+474 AAGPVDPLAANS
-487 PDEPADPALLA
+487 TDEPADPALLA

-537 DVIKALYEANPNV
+537 EVIKALYEANPNV
-550 ATVLISGGPTDLRA
+550 ATVLISGGPTDLRF

-601 FTFPLKLEDSP
+601 FTFPKKLEDSP

-617 NFPGNNT
+617 NFGQNAS
-624 GEDLFTLMYRLDATG
+624 EDLFTLMYRLDATG
-639 YTREQIME
+639 YTREQIQE
-647 YIANLPEPVS
+647 YIANLPAPES
-657 EYTEGIFV
+657 HYTEGIFV
-665 GYRWFETKE
+665 GYRWFETKQ

-686 YVDFEYGPLTC
+686 YVDFEYGALKC
-697 RQKKDK
+697 KKSK
-703 FVVTF
+703 KNIKVSFT
-708 DVKNLGTMEADE
+708 VKNLGDMEADE
-720 VTQLYVKRLDSK
+720 VTQLYVKRIGSA

-744 RVTLKGGE
+744 RVTLKGSE
-752 TKKVTLEF
+752 TKEVTLEF

-767 WDNGTNGWVLEPGKL
+767 WDNETNEWVLEHGKI
-782 EILVGSASDDIRQS
+782 EILVGSSSDDIRQT
-796 ITTEI
+796 IATEI

>member
-1 MGKSDYIYIVKDVST
+1 
-16 SLDMTGWKLDMTGW
+16 
-30 KLDMTKTIQ
+30 
-39 LTIFMKQIRISAI
+39 MKKYLYSAALLI
-52 LACIAGMIAFAGCKS
+52 LAAGCAS
-67 MSPQDRLTV
+67 LSPQDRLTV
-76 NDRKINKIIA
+76 NDKKINKIIA

-203 PVLAARLSV
+203 PVLSARLSV
-212 EYTLGS
+212 EYTKGS

-237 NRGSVNVI
+237 DRGSVDVI

-257 PFEAAVKE
+257 PFEAAIKE
-265 GGAMCIM
+265 GGAMCVM
-272 PAYNKVNGYYCS
+272 PAYNKVNGFYCS

-362 AIEPVPE
+362 AIDPIPE
-369 DVANTVMT
+369 DVANTIMT
-377 SQPETQKIAYEIAQK
+377 SQPETQRIAYEIAQK

-400 AGNLPVAKDVKK
+400 AGNLPIAKDVKK

-438 ISPLEGIS
+438 ISPLEGIQA
-446 KRAAEAGIEVTYAPG
+446 RAEKAGVEVVYAPG
-461 YKNYQMRMAWGRP
+461 YKNYQMRMGWGRP
-474 GAGGPVDPLIANS
+474 SAGPVNPLVANS
-487 PDEPADPALLA
+487 IDEPADPALLA

-537 DVIKALYEANPNV
+537 EVIKALYEANPNV
-550 ATVLISGGPTDLRA
+550 ATVLISGGPTDLRY
-564 LEPYSPAI
+564 LEPYSPSI

-612 AYAMG
+612 VYATG
-617 NFPGNNT
+617 SFPGEGS

-639 YTREQIME
+639 YTREQIQE
-647 YIANLPEPVS
+647 YIASLPDPVS
-657 EYTEGIFV
+657 EYREGILV
-665 GYRWFETKE
+665 GYRWYDTKD

-686 YVDFEYGPLTC
+686 YVEFEYGTLTC
-697 RQKKDK
+697 KQKKDK
-703 FVVTF
+703 IQVSF
-708 DVKNLGTMEADE
+708 DIKNLGDMEADE
-720 VTQLYVKRLDSK
+720 VAQLYVKRLDSK
-732 VERPLKELEAFD
+732 VERAEKELEAFE
-744 RVTLKGGE
+744 RVALKAGE
-752 TKKVTLEF
+752 TKNVTLEF
-760 PISELAH
+760 PLSELAH
-767 WDNGTNGWVLEPGKL
+767 WDNETNGWVLEPGKI
-782 EILVGSASDDIRQS
+782 EILVGSASNDIRQS
-796 ITTEI
+796 IQTEI

>member
-1 MGKSDYIYIVKDVST
+1 
-16 SLDMTGWKLDMTGW
+16 
-30 KLDMTKTIQ
+30 
-39 LTIFMKQIRISAI
+39 MKKYLYSAALLI
-52 LACIAGMIAFAGCKS
+52 LPAGCAS
-67 MSPQDRLTV
+67 LSPQDRLTV
-76 NDRKINKIIA
+76 NDKKINKIIA

-203 PVLAARLSV
+203 PVLSARLSV
-212 EYTLGS
+212 EYTKGS

-237 NRGSVNVI
+237 DRGSVDVI

-257 PFEAAVKE
+257 PFEAAIKE
-265 GGAMCIM
+265 GGAMCVM
-272 PAYNKVNGYYCS
+272 PAYNKVNGFYCS

-349 VDAKVRE
+349 VDEKVRE

-362 AIEPVPE
+362 AIDPVPE
-369 DVANTVMT
+369 DVANTIMT

-400 AGNLPVAKDVKK
+400 AGNLPISKDVKK
-412 IAVIGQNAVLTTAAG
+412 IAVIGQNAVLSTAAG

-438 ISPLEGIS
+438 ISPLEGIQA
-446 KRAAEAGIEVTYAPG
+446 RAEKAGVEVVYAPG
-461 YKNYQMRMAWGRP
+461 YKNYQMRMGWGRP
-474 GAGGPVDPLIANS
+474 SAGPVNPLVANS
-487 PDEPADPALLA
+487 IDEPADPALLA

-537 DVIKALYEANPNV
+537 EVIKALYEANPNV
-550 ATVLISGGPTDLRA
+550 ATVLISGGPTDLRY

-612 AYAMG
+612 AYATG
-617 NFPGNNT
+617 SFPGEGS

-639 YTREQIME
+639 YTREQIQE
-647 YIANLPEPVS
+647 YIASLPDPVS
-657 EYTEGIFV
+657 EYREGILV
-665 GYRWFETKE
+665 GYRWYDTKD

-686 YVDFEYGPLTC
+686 YVEFEYGALTC
-697 RQKKDK
+697 KQKKDK
-703 FVVTF
+703 IQVSF
-708 DVKNLGTMEADE
+708 DLKNLGDMEADE
-720 VTQLYVKRLDSK
+720 VAQLYVKRLDSK
-732 VERPLKELEAFD
+732 VERAEKELEAFE
-744 RVTLKGGE
+744 RVALKAGE
-752 TKKVTLEF
+752 TKNVTLEF
-760 PISELAH
+760 PLSELAH
-767 WDNGTNGWVLEPGKL
+767 WDNETNGWVLEPGKI
-782 EILVGSASDDIRQS
+782 EILVGSASNDIRQS
-796 ITTEI
+796 IYTEI

>member
-1 MGKSDYIYIVKDVST
+1 
-16 SLDMTGWKLDMTGW
+16 
-30 KLDMTKTIQ
+30 
-39 LTIFMKQIRISAI
+39 MKKYLYSAALLI
-52 LACIAGMIAFAGCKS
+52 LVAGCAS
-67 MSPQDRLTV
+67 LSPQDRLTV
-76 NDRKINKIIA
+76 NDKKINKIIA

-203 PVLAARLSV
+203 PVLSARLSV
-212 EYTLGS
+212 EYTKGS

-237 NRGSVNVI
+237 DRGSVDVI

-265 GGAMCIM
+265 GGAMCVM
-272 PAYNKVNGYYCS
+272 PAYNKVNGFYCS

-362 AIEPVPE
+362 AIDPVPE
-369 DVANTVMT
+369 DVANTIMT

-400 AGNLPVAKDVKK
+400 AGNLPIAKDVKK

-438 ISPLEGIS
+438 ISPLEGIQA
-446 KRAAEAGIEVTYAPG
+446 RAEKAGVEVVYAPG
-461 YKNYQMRMAWGRP
+461 YKNYQMRMGWGRP
-474 GAGGPVDPLIANS
+474 SAGPVNPLVANS
-487 PDEPADPALLA
+487 IDEPADPALLA

-537 DVIKALYEANPNV
+537 EVIKALYEANPNV
-550 ATVLISGGPTDLRA
+550 ATVLISGGPTDLRY

-612 AYAMG
+612 AYATG
-617 NFPGNNT
+617 SFPGEGS

-639 YTREQIME
+639 YTREQIQE
-647 YIANLPEPVS
+647 YIASLPDPVS
-657 EYTEGIFV
+657 EYREGILV
-665 GYRWFETKE
+665 GYRWYDTKD

-686 YVDFEYGPLTC
+686 YVEFEYGALTC
-697 RQKKDK
+697 KQKKDK
-703 FVVTF
+703 IQVSF
-708 DVKNLGTMEADE
+708 DLKNLGDMEADE
-720 VTQLYVKRLDSK
+720 VAQLYVKRLDSK
-732 VERPLKELEAFD
+732 VERAEKELEAFE
-744 RVTLKGGE
+744 RVALKAGE
-752 TKKVTLEF
+752 TKNVTLEF
-760 PISELAH
+760 PLSELAH
-767 WDNGTNGWVLEPGKL
+767 WDNETNGWVLEPGKI
-782 EILVGSASDDIRQS
+782 EILVGSASNDIRQS
-796 ITTEI
+796 IQTEI

>member
-1 MGKSDYIYIVKDVST
+1 MKKYLYST
-16 SLDMTGWKLDMTGW
+16 ALL
-30 KLDMTKTIQ
+30 
-39 LTIFMKQIRISAI
+39 I
-52 LACIAGMIAFAGCKS
+52 LAAGCAS
-67 MSPQDRLTV
+67 LSPQDRLTV
-76 NDRKINKIIA
+76 NDKKINKIIA

-129 GDGFRSLGWT
+129 GEGFRSLGWT

-203 PVLAARLSV
+203 PVLSARLSV
-212 EYTLGS
+212 EYTKGS

-237 NRGSVNVI
+237 DRGSVDVI

-257 PFEAAVKE
+257 PFEAAIKE
-265 GGAMCIM
+265 GGAMCVM
-272 PAYNKVNGYYCS
+272 PAYNKVNGFYCS

-362 AIEPVPE
+362 AIDPVPE
-369 DVANTVMT
+369 DVANTIMT

-400 AGNLPVAKDVKK
+400 AGNLPIAKDVKK

-438 ISPLEGIS
+438 ITPLEGIQA
-446 KRAAEAGIEVTYAPG
+446 RAEKAGVEVVYAPG
-461 YKNYQMRMAWGRP
+461 YKNYQMRMGWGRP
-474 GAGGPVDPLIANS
+474 SAGPVNPLVANS
-487 PDEPADPALLA
+487 IDEPADPALLA

-537 DVIKALYEANPNV
+537 EVIKALYEANPNV
-550 ATVLISGGPTDLRA
+550 ATVLISGGPTDLRY

-612 AYAMG
+612 AYATG
-617 NFPGNNT
+617 SFPGEGS

-639 YTREQIME
+639 YTREQIQE
-647 YIANLPEPVS
+647 YIASLPDPVS
-657 EYTEGIFV
+657 EYREGILV
-665 GYRWFETKE
+665 GYRWYDTKD

-686 YVDFEYGPLTC
+686 YVEFEYGALTC
-697 RQKKDK
+697 KQKKDK
-703 FVVTF
+703 IQVSF
-708 DVKNLGTMEADE
+708 DLKNLGDMEADE
-720 VTQLYVKRLDSK
+720 VAQLYVKRLDSK
-732 VERPLKELEAFD
+732 VERAEKELEAFE
-744 RVTLKGGE
+744 RVALKAGE
-752 TKKVTLEF
+752 TKNVTLEF
-760 PISELAH
+760 PLSELAH
-767 WDNGTNGWVLEPGKL
+767 WDNETNGWVLEPGKI
-782 EILVGSASDDIRQS
+782 EILVGSASNDIRQS
-796 ITTEI
+796 IHTEI

>member
-1 MGKSDYIYIVKDVST
+1 MKKVF
-16 SLDMTGWKLDMTGW
+16 
-30 KLDMTKTIQ
+30 Q
-39 LTIFMKQIRISAI
+39 LAA
-52 LACIAGMIAFAGCKS
+52 LALVVAGCGCG
-67 MSPQDRLTV
+67 MSPQDRLTL
-76 NDRKINKIIA
+76 NDKKINEIIA

-129 GDGFRSLGWT
+129 GDGFRPLGWK

-152 AATWSKEMAYKNGW
+152 AATWSKELAYKNGW

-212 EYTLGS
+212 EYTIGS
-218 QDAGTAVCLK
+218 QEAGTAVCLK

-237 NRGSVNVI
+237 DRGSVNVI

-257 PFEAAVKE
+257 PFEAAIKE
-265 GGAMCIM
+265 GGAMCVM

-293 LRDEWGFKG
+293 LRGEWGFKG

-334 ALIDSVRNGALDEAV
+334 ALIDSVRNGALPESV
-349 VDAKVRE
+349 VDDKVRE

-369 DVANTVMT
+369 DVANTIMT
-377 SQPETQKIAYEIAQK
+377 SQPETQQVAYEIAQK

-400 AGNLPVAKDVKK
+400 GNLPISKEVKK

-438 ISPLEGIS
+438 ISPLEGIQ
-446 KRAAEAGIEVTYAPG
+446 KRAAEAGVEVAYAPG
-461 YKNYQMRMAWGRP
+461 YKNYKMRMGWGRP
-474 GAGGPVDPLIANS
+474 AAGPVDPLTANS
-487 PDEPADPALLA
+487 TDEPADPALLA

-537 DVIKALYEANPNV
+537 EVIKALYEANPNV
-550 ATVLISGGPTDLRA
+550 ATVLISGGPTDLRF

-601 FTFPLKLEDSP
+601 FTFPKKLEDSP
-612 AYAMG
+612 AYALG
-617 NFPGNNT
+617 NFGQNAS
-624 GEDLFTLMYRLDATG
+624 EDLFTLMYRLDATG
-639 YTREQIME
+639 YTREQIQE
-647 YIANLPEPVS
+647 YIANLPDPVS
-657 EYTEGIFV
+657 EYKEGILV
-665 GYRWFETKE
+665 GYRWYDTKE
-674 VPVMYAFGHGLS
+674 VPVMFAFGHGLS
-686 YVDFEYGPLTC
+686 YVDFEYGPLAC
-697 RQKKDK
+697 KKKKDR
-703 FVVTF
+703 FLVTF
-708 DVKNLGTMEADE
+708 ELKNTGKMEADE
-720 VTQLYVKRLDSK
+720 VVQLYVRRIDSK
-732 VERPLKELEAFD
+732 VERPFKELKAFD
-744 RVTLKGGE
+744 RITLKAGE
-752 TKKVTLEF
+752 AKKVTLEF
-760 PISELAH
+760 SASELAH
-767 WDNGTNGWVLEPGKL
+767 WDIDTNGWVLEPGKI
-782 EILVGSASDDIRQS
+782 EILVGSASDDIRQR
-796 ITTEI
+796 IETDIRL

>member
-1 MGKSDYIYIVKDVST
+1 
-16 SLDMTGWKLDMTGW
+16 
-30 KLDMTKTIQ
+30 
-39 LTIFMKQIRISAI
+39 MKKYLYSAALLI
-52 LACIAGMIAFAGCKS
+52 LAAGCAS
-67 MSPQDRLTV
+67 LSPQDRLTV
-76 NDRKINKIIA
+76 NDKKINKIIA

-203 PVLAARLSV
+203 PVLSARLSV
-212 EYTLGS
+212 EYTKGS

-237 NRGSVNVI
+237 DRGSVDVI

-265 GGAMCIM
+265 GGAMCVM
-272 PAYNKVNGYYCS
+272 PAYNKVNGFYCS

-362 AIEPVPE
+362 AIDPVPE
-369 DVANTVMT
+369 DVANTIMT

-400 AGNLPVAKDVKK
+400 AGNLPIAKDVKK

-438 ISPLEGIS
+438 ISPLEGIQA
-446 KRAAEAGIEVTYAPG
+446 RAEKAGVEVVYAPG
-461 YKNYQMRMAWGRP
+461 YKNYQMRMGWGRP
-474 GAGGPVDPLIANS
+474 SAGPVNPLVANS
-487 PDEPADPALLA
+487 IDEPADPALLA

-537 DVIKALYEANPNV
+537 EVIKALYEANPNV
-550 ATVLISGGPTDLRA
+550 ATVLISGGPTDLRY

-612 AYAMG
+612 AYATG
-617 NFPGNNT
+617 SFPGEGS

-639 YTREQIME
+639 YTREQIKE
-647 YIANLPEPVS
+647 YIASLPDPVS
-657 EYTEGIFV
+657 EYREGILV
-665 GYRWFETKE
+665 GYRWYDTKD

-686 YVDFEYGPLTC
+686 YVEFEYGALTC
-697 RQKKDK
+697 KQKKDK
-703 FVVTF
+703 IQVSF
-708 DVKNLGTMEADE
+708 DLKNLGDMEADE
-720 VTQLYVKRLDSK
+720 VAQLYVKRLDSK
-732 VERPLKELEAFD
+732 VERAEKELEAFE
-744 RVTLKGGE
+744 RVALKAGE
-752 TKKVTLEF
+752 TKNVTLEF
-760 PISELAH
+760 PVSELAH
-767 WDNGTNGWVLEPGKL
+767 WDNETNGWVLEPGKI
-782 EILVGSASDDIRQS
+782 EILVGSASNDIRQS
-796 ITTEI
+796 IQTEI

>member
-1 MGKSDYIYIVKDVST
+1 
-16 SLDMTGWKLDMTGW
+16 
-30 KLDMTKTIQ
+30 
-39 LTIFMKQIRISAI
+39 MKKYLYSAALLI
-52 LACIAGMIAFAGCKS
+52 LAAGCAS
-67 MSPQDRLTV
+67 LSPQDRLTV
-76 NDRKINKIIA
+76 NDKKINRIIA

-203 PVLAARLSV
+203 PILSARLSV
-212 EYTLGS
+212 EYTKGS

-237 NRGSVNVI
+237 DRGSVNVI

-257 PFEAAVKE
+257 PFEAAIKE
-265 GGAMCIM
+265 GGAMCVM
-272 PAYNKVNGYYCS
+272 PAYNKVNGFYCS

-362 AIEPVPE
+362 AIDPVPE
-369 DVANTVMT
+369 DVANTIMT

-400 AGNLPVAKDVKK
+400 AGNLPIAKDVKK

-438 ISPLEGIS
+438 ISPLEGIQA
-446 KRAAEAGIEVTYAPG
+446 RAEKAGVEVVYAPG
-461 YKNYQMRMAWGRP
+461 YKNYQMRMGWGRP
-474 GAGGPVDPLIANS
+474 SAGPVNPLVANS
-487 PDEPADPALLA
+487 IDEPADPALLA

-537 DVIKALYEANPNV
+537 EVIKALYEANPNV
-550 ATVLISGGPTDLRA
+550 ATVLISGGPTDLRY
-564 LEPYSPAI
+564 LEPYSPSI

-612 AYAMG
+612 AYATG
-617 NFPGNNT
+617 SFPGEGS

-639 YTREQIME
+639 YTREQIQE
-647 YIANLPEPVS
+647 YIASLPDPVS
-657 EYTEGIFV
+657 EYREGILV
-665 GYRWFETKE
+665 GYRWYDTKD

-686 YVDFEYGPLTC
+686 YVEFEYGALTC
-697 RQKKDK
+697 KQKKDK
-703 FVVTF
+703 IQVSF
-708 DVKNLGTMEADE
+708 DLKNLGDMEADE
-720 VTQLYVKRLDSK
+720 VAQLYVKRLDSK
-732 VERPLKELEAFD
+732 VERAEKELEAFE
-744 RVTLKGGE
+744 RVALKAGE
-752 TKKVTLEF
+752 TKNVTLEF
-760 PISELAH
+760 PLSELAH
-767 WDNGTNGWVLEPGKL
+767 WDNETNGWVLEPGKI
-782 EILVGSASDDIRQS
+782 EILVGSASNDIRQS
-796 ITTEI
+796 IQTEI